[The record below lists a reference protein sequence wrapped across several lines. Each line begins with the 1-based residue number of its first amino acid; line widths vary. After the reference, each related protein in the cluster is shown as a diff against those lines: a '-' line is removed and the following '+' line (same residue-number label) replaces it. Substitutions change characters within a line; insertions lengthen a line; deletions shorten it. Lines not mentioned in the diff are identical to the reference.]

1 MKSISALAFLSYVA
15 IISADATDDS
25 SRFSSGQTCAE
36 AIPNG
41 TPLLIKTSWHIDSA
55 TALTYPCSA
64 IYARN
69 FVANPNLRN
78 DMLRAIDD
86 TLDGCSRMCNINNA
100 GYGTYSVTGDGDLTN
115 VLPSHVCDAVDSS
128 FNFEDGDESCV
139 CKADEGNGV
148 VSGCAYCSAQVTFI
162 VDNCLDIVPSTLSP
176 RRLRNRH

>member
-1 MKSISALAFLSYVA
+1 MSEITGQFILSNVIVQTFLTLHCALPILV
-15 IISADATDDS
+15 
-25 SRFSSGQTCAE
+25 
-36 AIPNG
+36 
-41 TPLLIKTSWHIDSA
+41 
-55 TALTYPCSA
+55 CSD
-64 IYARN
+64 ARN

-115 VLPSHVCDAVDSS
+115 VLPSHVCEAVDSS